1 LYDKLALLSN
11 NEIILILLKL
21 LQQPDIAAPG
31 VNILA
36 AIGDGYGFDSGN
48 SMSTPHV
55 AGIVALLKA
64 VHPHWSHA
72 ALKSAIVTTGK
83 FHKYDIHMKNYPD
96 QYIHTF
102 INNDLL
108 LFAWVKH

>member
-1 LYDKLALLSN
+1 
-11 NEIILILLKL
+11 
-21 LQQPDIAAPG
+21 
-31 VNILA
+31 
-36 AIGDGYGFDSGN
+36 
-48 SMSTPHV
+48 MSAPHV
-55 AGIVALLKA
+55 AGVVALLKA

-83 FHKYDIHMKNYPD
+83 FHKHDIHMKNYPD